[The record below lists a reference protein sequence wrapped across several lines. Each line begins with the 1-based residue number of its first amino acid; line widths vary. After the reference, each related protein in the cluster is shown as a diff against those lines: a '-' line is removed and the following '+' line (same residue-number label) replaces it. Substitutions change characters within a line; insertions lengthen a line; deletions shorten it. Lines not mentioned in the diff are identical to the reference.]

1 MSLLHP
7 TTPVIDLGVNIDHV
21 ATLRNARGT
30 TYPDPVQAATLAE
43 EAGADCIT
51 LHLREDRRHIRDADV
66 EAIRPQLRTRMNLES
81 AVTRE
86 MLDFACRI
94 KPHDVCLVPERRN
107 EVTTEGGLDVVNHF
121 ADVQGA
127 IRQLQAE
134 GIRVSLFIDAD
145 PAQIR
150 AAAEAGAPV
159 IEIHTGRYADAKSE
173 AELQQELERVQAGVL
188 EGVRLG
194 LKVNAGHGLHYT
206 NVQAIAAIPEIAE
219 LNIGH
224 AIVAQAVFVGWKN
237 AVKEM
242 KAIMVAARLG
252 LHKK

>member
-7 TTPVIDLGVNIDHV
+7 HTPVIDLGVNIDHV

-30 TYPDPVQAATLAE
+30 AYPDPIQAALLAE

-81 AVTRE
+81 AVTSE
-86 MLDFACRI
+86 MIDFACRVL
-94 KPHDVCLVPERRN
+94 PQDVCLVPERRA
-107 EVTTEGGLDVVNHF
+107 EVTTEGGLDVVRYF
-121 ADVQGA
+121 SEVQA
-127 IRQLQAE
+127 AVRQLQAA
-134 GIRVSLFIDAD
+134 GIRVSLFIDPDA
-145 PAQIR
+145 AQIK

-159 IEIHTGRYADAKSE
+159 IEIHTGRYADAHTE
-173 AELQQELERVQAGVL
+173 AEVQQELERVQAAVI
-188 EGVRLG
+188 EGVKQG
-194 LKVNAGHGLHYT
+194 LQVNAGHGLHYT

-224 AIVAQAVFVGWKN
+224 AIVAQAVFIGWQN

-242 KAIMVAARLG
+242 KSIMTAARLG

>member
-7 TTPVIDLGVNIDHV
+7 HSPVIDLGVNIDHV

-30 TYPDPVQAATLAE
+30 TYPDPVQAALLAE
-43 EAGADCIT
+43 EAGADLIT
-51 LHLREDRRHIRDADV
+51 LHLREDRRHIKDADV

-81 AVTRE
+81 AVTSE

-94 KPHDVCLVPERRN
+94 KPQDVCLVPERRA
-107 EVTTEGGLDVVNHF
+107 EVTTEGGLDVVRQF
-121 ADVQGA
+121 QDVSAA
-127 IRQLQAE
+127 IKQLQAE

-145 PAQIR
+145 AEQIK

-159 IEIHTGRYADAKSE
+159 IEIHTGRYADARTE
-173 AELQQELERVQAGVL
+173 EDQQRELERVRQSVLDGVK
-188 EGVRLG
+188 LG

-206 NVQAIAAIPEIAE
+206 NVQAIAEIPEIVE

-224 AIVAQAVFVGWKN
+224 AIVAQAVFIGWQN

>member
-7 TTPVIDLGVNIDHV
+7 ATPVIDLGVNIDHV

-30 TYPDPVQAATLAE
+30 IYPDPVQAALLAE
-43 EAGADCIT
+43 EAGADGIT

-81 AVTRE
+81 AVTPE
-86 MLDFACRI
+86 MIDFACRI

-107 EVTTEGGLDVVNHF
+107 EVTTEGGLDVVTHF
-121 ADVQGA
+121 ADVSA
-127 IRQLQAE
+127 AVKRLQSE

-145 PAQIR
+145 PVQIK

-159 IEIHTGRYADAKSE
+159 IEIHTGRYAE
-173 AELQQELERVQAGVL
+173 ARTEDEVHRELERVQAAVV
-188 EGVRLG
+188 EGAKHG

-224 AIVAQAVFVGWKN
+224 AIVAHAVFIGWQN

-242 KAIMVAARLG
+242 KSIMVAARLG